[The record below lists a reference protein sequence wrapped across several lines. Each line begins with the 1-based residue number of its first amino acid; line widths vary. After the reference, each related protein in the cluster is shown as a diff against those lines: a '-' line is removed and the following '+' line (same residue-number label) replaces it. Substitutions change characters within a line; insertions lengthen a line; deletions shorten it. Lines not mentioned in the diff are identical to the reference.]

1 MKAFEYSA
9 PKHESD
15 VVSLLSSQPGETEIL
30 AGGTDLLPLMQKL
43 LVTPS
48 RLVNIKEVA
57 SLKTVSVDS
66 TGVTLGAAVT
76 LDDLLNDAR
85 LDIFPSIKQVIRNIA
100 APQLQQQ
107 GTLGGELC
115 RRPTCWYFRNGYG
128 LLGAAKLVER
138 GENRFHAIFGN
149 GGPAKYVSPSR
160 LAPAL
165 IALGAHVRIVGAAD
179 SEMKLPLEAFYRTP
193 RHELQRETV
202 LEPNQLLTH
211 VHIPVDATSRRAPAN
226 AAYEV
231 RHGAGPDEP
240 LVSCAAA
247 LEIVDGIVRNAQIVL
262 GQVAPTPWLSAPA
275 ADALVGKPVNAQTAR
290 EAGEAAVAWATP
302 LSDNGYKVQLA
313 QVAVQRSILL
323 AAGLPT
329 GGF

>member
-1 MKAFEYSA
+1 MKAFEYAA
-9 PKHESD
+9 PKDEAD
-15 VVSLLSSQPGETEIL
+15 VVGLLSAVPGETEIL
-30 AGGTDLLPLMQKL
+30 AGGTDLLPLMQKML
-43 LVTPS
+43 LTPS
-48 RLVNIKEVA
+48 RLVNIKEIA
-57 SLKTVSVDS
+57 SLKTISADS
-66 TGVTLGAAVT
+66 TGVTIGAAVT
-76 LDDLLNDAR
+76 LDDLLNDTR
-85 LDIFPSIKQVIRNIA
+85 LDPFPSLKQVIRNIA

-138 GENRFHAIFGN
+138 GENRYHAIFGN
-149 GGPAKYVSPSR
+149 GGPAKFVSPSR

-165 IALGAHVRIVGAAD
+165 IALGAQVRFIGSDD
-179 SEMKLPLEAFYRTP
+179 SETKLPLEVFYRTP
-193 RHELQRETV
+193 RHEMQRETI
-202 LEPNQLLTH
+202 LEPNQLVTH
-211 VHIPVDATSRRAPAN
+211 IHIPTAGLAN

-231 RHGAGPDEP
+231 RHGEGPDEP
-240 LVSCAAA
+240 LVSCSTA
-247 LEIVDGIVRNAQIVL
+247 LEIVDGIVRNATIVL

-275 ADALVGKPVNAQTAR
+275 AAAILGKPVTRETAA
-290 EAGEAAVAWATP
+290 EAGAAAVAWATP

-313 QVAVQRSILL
+313 QVAVQRSVLL

>member
-1 MKAFEYSA
+1 MKAFEYTA
-9 PKHESD
+9 PKSEAD
-15 VVSLLSSQPGETEIL
+15 VVAMLSAERGETEIL

-43 LVTPS
+43 VVTPS
-48 RLVNIKEVA
+48 RLVNIKNVP

-66 TGVTLGAAVT
+66 TGVTIGAAVT
-76 LDDLLNDAR
+76 LDDLLNDER
-85 LDIFPSIKQVIRNIA
+85 LEMFPSIKQVIRNIA

-115 RRPTCWYFRNGYG
+115 RRPNCWYFRNGYG
-128 LLGAAKLVER
+128 LLEAAKLVEN
-138 GENRFHAIFGN
+138 GENRYHAIFGN
-149 GGPAKYVSPSR
+149 GGPAKFVSPSR
-160 LAPAL
+160 LAPSL
-165 IALGAHVRIVGAAD
+165 IALGAQVRIVGSGN
-179 SEMKLPLEAFYRTP
+179 SETKLPLEAFYRTP

-202 LEPNQLLTH
+202 LEPEQLVTH
-211 VHIPVDATSRRAPAN
+211 LHIPRSGMMN

-231 RHGAGPDEP
+231 RHGEGPDEP

-247 LEIVDGIVRNAQIVL
+247 LEIVNGIVQNAQIVL

-275 ADALVGKPVNAQTAR
+275 ADALVGKPVTA
-290 EAGEAAVAWATP
+290 ETACQAGEAAVAWATP

-313 QVAVQRSILL
+313 KVAVQRSILL

>member
-1 MKAFEYSA
+1 MKAFEYTA
-9 PKHESD
+9 PRSEGD
-15 VVSLLSSQPGETEIL
+15 VVAMLSSQYGETEIL
-30 AGGTDLLPLMQKL
+30 AGGTDLIPLMQKM
-43 LVTPS
+43 LVTPA
-48 RLVNIKEVA
+48 RLVNIKEVK
-57 SLKTVSVDS
+57 SLKSIEVDS
-66 TGVTLGAAVT
+66 TGVTVGAAVT
-76 LDDLLNDAR
+76 LDELLADPR
-85 LDIFPSIKQVIRNIA
+85 LDAFPSIKQVIRNIA

-128 LLGAAKLVER
+128 LLGAAKLVEN

-149 GGPAKYVSPSR
+149 GGPAKYVHPSR

-165 IALGAHVRIVGAAD
+165 IALGAHVRVVGAD
-179 SEMKLPLEAFYRTP
+179 ETEMKMPLEGFYRVP
-193 RHELQRETV
+193 RHEAQRETI

-211 VHIPVDATSRRAPAN
+211 LHLPATGLMN
-226 AAYEV
+226 AAYEA
-231 RHGAGPDEP
+231 RHGEGPDEP

-247 LEIVDGIVRNAQIVL
+247 LDIVGGIVRNAQIVL
-262 GQVAPTPWLSAPA
+262 GQVAPTPWQSAPA
-275 ADALVGKPVNAQTAR
+275 AEALVGKPVTQQTAR

-313 QVAVQRSILL
+313 KTAVERSILL